1 MTKKLFNNN
10 AYETQFIAHII
21 AVLEKDDRYLI
32 QLNET
37 YFYPEGGGQPNDTGT
52 IDGIE
57 IYDVQYID
65 DEIYHYSKSKP
76 SQLKQVY
83 CTIDWERRFD
93 LMQQHSGQH
102 ILSAACEKLY
112 DANTVGF
119 HLSQETVTIDL
130 DKKLTA
136 DDLVKIEKLSN
147 DIIFKN
153 IPILVHYP
161 DSDEL
166 SKLPL
171 RKLPKVTK
179 DIRIIEVENFDFSP
193 CGGTHTQSTGEI
205 GLLKIK
211 KMENHKNGVRLEF
224 ICGNRALTDYQFKN
238 DLIYMFSTDFSV
250 PPKELESAYEK
261 QQLEMK
267 ELKSELKNLKEQL
280 ILFKIKELKEN
291 AIVKSSVKII
301 QCTFDDIDMKT
312 LKQISSTITNEP
324 GHIALL
330 SLVTDDVK
338 LLFSSSKDISISMK
352 DLIQEPLALIEGRGG
367 GSPMSA
373 QGGGPKTE
381 NAEKAISIAY
391 EKIESLL

>member
-10 AYETQFIAHII
+10 AYETQFTADII